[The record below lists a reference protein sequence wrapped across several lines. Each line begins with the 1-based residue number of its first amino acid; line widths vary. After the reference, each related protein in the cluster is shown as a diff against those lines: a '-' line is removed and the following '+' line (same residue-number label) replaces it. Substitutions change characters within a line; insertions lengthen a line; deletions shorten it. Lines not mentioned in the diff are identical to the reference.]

1 MTAMSDA
8 ADARLA
14 RPMDLGAILDGAFS
28 LYRRNFVV
36 LVGAFGILLVPIALL
51 AIAIGGAAIFLLPPV
66 ATLVTPAIG
75 ALAVADVAVGIRPT
89 IGGIWSRM
97 ARILPALLLTE
108 LITLFA
114 VGLGTL
120 LLVIPG
126 ILFYVWF
133 SLSAQAVAMENFR
146 YFSALGRSR
155 RLVKGSWWRVF
166 GILIVIGLVVGI
178 ASNLVETFV
187 LALLGALGIGSG
199 VSVLAPSSGT
209 AHLASISRLLAAT
222 ISTVLVGP
230 VSALASALLY
240 FDLRL
245 RKEGTDIAAAV
256 DALE

>member
-97 ARILPALLLTE
+97 ARILPALL
-108 LITLFA
+108 
-114 VGLGTL
+114 
-120 LLVIPG
+120 
-126 ILFYVWF
+126 LFYVWF

>member
-1 MTAMSDA
+1 MSDA

-108 LITLFA
+108 L
-114 VGLGTL
+114 
-120 LLVIPG
+120 
-126 ILFYVWF
+126 
-133 SLSAQAVAMENFR
+133 
-146 YFSALGRSR
+146 
-155 RLVKGSWWRVF
+155 
-166 GILIVIGLVVGI
+166 
-178 ASNLVETFV
+178 
-187 LALLGALGIGSG
+187 
-199 VSVLAPSSGT
+199 
-209 AHLASISRLLAAT
+209 
-222 ISTVLVGP
+222 
-230 VSALASALLY
+230 
-240 FDLRL
+240 
-245 RKEGTDIAAAV
+245 
-256 DALE
+256 